1 MEKVYWITAP
11 SGNSSRLSKSR
22 HFLSAK
28 TGYYLLS
35 RRDGDLTI
43 TIGSMSSDVLMQHT
57 PQKMQQ
63 PNNTCGQFSHI
74 TITSQSQLYDKRK
87 LPFHPVHGK
96 EITRSV
102 KDSSCLLPLSAL
114 TSGVH
119 TSRLAVIRMPQQR
132 REEIRNGLSSIF
144 FQQPFSSTF

>member
-102 KDSSCLLPLSAL
+102 KDKQLPPA
-114 TSGVH
+114 
-119 TSRLAVIRMPQQR
+119 AIRTDLWSPDIQACSDPNATAKKR
-132 REEIRNGLSSIF
+132 RNQEWIK
-144 FQQPFSSTF
+144 